1 MNGLGRWGYL
11 KLVLFSKP
19 KCDRVV
25 YRQIARTRPRT
36 ILELGLGNGLRT
48 ANLFAV
54 AGRHCEANEIS
65 YTGIDLFD
73 GRTKT
78 MPQLKLKD
86 TYCALRPTG
95 VDVRLIPGEVATGL
109 RILANGGRK
118 YDLVVADASVAAKLD
133 QVALEII
140 ARLMGEKSVL
150 IWQIED
156 GLSAEVL
163 GQREMLQRSARSE
176 TSKAA

>member
-1 MNGLGRWGYL
+1 MNGLGHWGYL

-25 YRQIARTRPRT
+25 YRHVARTRPRN
-36 ILELGLGNGLRT
+36 ILELGLGNGQRT

-73 GRTKT
+73 GRTRT
-78 MPQLKLKD
+78 MPQLRLKN

-95 VDVRLIPGEVATGL
+95 VEVRLIPGEITFGL
-109 RILANGGRK
+109 RMLAGGGRK
-118 YDLVVADASVAAKLD
+118 YDLVVADASVAGKLD
-133 QVALEII
+133 QVALDII

-150 IWQIED
+150 VWQSED

-163 GQREMLQRSARSE
+163 GPREMLQRSARSE
-176 TSKAA
+176 SSKAA